1 MKKEKTNYRNE
12 FKKLGCEILDCYDK
26 ILVVIRFKTF
36 LICEKS
42 QLKTNYETEIKN
54 SFLKAKKLNLI

>member
-1 MKKEKTNYRNE
+1 MKQKTNYRNE
-12 FKKLGCEILDCYDK
+12 FKKIGCEILDFYNK
-26 ILVVIRFKTF
+26 ISVLINGKTF